1 MTTQERE
8 IKLLNKIVASQND
21 TIKTYR
27 DIIVPMYQKQIKDL
41 KGEK

>member
-8 IKLLNKIVASQND
+8 IKLLNKIVATQND
-21 TIKTYR
+21 TIKMYR
-27 DIIVPMYQKQIKDL
+27 EVIFPMYQKQIKDL